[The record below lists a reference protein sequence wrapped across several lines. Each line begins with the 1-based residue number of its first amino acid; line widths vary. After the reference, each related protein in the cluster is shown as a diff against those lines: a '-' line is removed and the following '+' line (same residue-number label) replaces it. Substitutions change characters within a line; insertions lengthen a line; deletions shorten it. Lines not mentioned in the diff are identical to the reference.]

1 MDELCQFDWDSCKK
15 KIEQL
20 LLSQMYDVGINF
32 LEECLELYPKELT
45 LYAYLGLFTLLQGNE
60 EEAQL
65 VWMTPCLE
73 FQDEEELAGW
83 LDTIADILRK
93 EADRRIGEKDFQS
106 AWLIYQHS
114 REIVPKDIH
123 TSLQLLRLATEIN
136 VSIIE
141 ELENFLQTDREE
153 IFPDMADIDLLM
165 SVIEIYLKPANI
177 SIQALDFI
185 EFCEPVL
192 HSDIPASIYMLIRSA
207 VDCASRSAWL
217 DPSIRLAKLAL
228 RLDPQQFEALGHLSG
243 FYYSA
248 QMYDEGIEA
257 ATTCLNFAVSLPQKI
272 HAHSMLM
279 RGVMGKGGEWS
290 EGTTLFEQGQQYFTE
305 LLSTSELEL
314 NQSTSSCIFNATFF
328 HPYILDSPALT
339 RELQNR
345 VSQICC
351 SVTQF
356 YAEDS
361 VAKYSKSHASKLSH
375 SSFPLNRRLKIGYLC
390 HCFRGHSVGWL
401 ARWLIKYHDR
411 DRFEVH
417 GYFVAHRYFG
427 SHRTGS
433 DDSLQSWYEN
443 QFEHVRKFG
452 VNPQEIADVIHQDD
466 LDILIDL
473 DSITLDISF
482 AVMAMKPTPIQ
493 ATWLGLDAS
502 GLPSIDYFIS
512 DHYVLPETA
521 SDYYQEKII
530 RLPGPYLAVDG
541 FEVDVPN
548 LTRND
553 LLIPEDAVIFL
564 SCQSGLKRNIET
576 VRCQLRIIRAVPNS
590 YFLIKGLADQT
601 SVAVFFQTLATEE
614 GVDINRLRFLPNTA
628 SEAVHRAN
636 LRIADVVLD
645 TYPYNG
651 ATTTMETLWM
661 EVPIVTRVGEQFA
674 ARNSYTM
681 MMNAGITE
689 GIAWS
694 AEEYVEWGIKLGTDA
709 KLRQE
714 VSWKLRESKKTSPL
728 WDGKKFTRQ
737 MEDAYQQMWQ
747 TYVDSNG

>member
-1 MDELCQFDWDSCKK
+1 
-15 KIEQL
+15 
-20 LLSQMYDVGINF
+20 
-32 LEECLELYPKELT
+32 
-45 LYAYLGLFTLLQGNE
+45 
-60 EEAQL
+60 
-65 VWMTPCLE
+65 
-73 FQDEEELAGW
+73 
-83 LDTIADILRK
+83 
-93 EADRRIGEKDFQS
+93 
-106 AWLIYQHS
+106 
-114 REIVPKDIH
+114 
-123 TSLQLLRLATEIN
+123 
-136 VSIIE
+136 
-141 ELENFLQTDREE
+141 
-153 IFPDMADIDLLM
+153 
-165 SVIEIYLKPANI
+165 
-177 SIQALDFI
+177 
-185 EFCEPVL
+185 
-192 HSDIPASIYMLIRSA
+192 
-207 VDCASRSAWL
+207 
-217 DPSIRLAKLAL
+217 
-228 RLDPQQFEALGHLSG
+228 
-243 FYYSA
+243 
-248 QMYDEGIEA
+248 
-257 ATTCLNFAVSLPQKI
+257 
-272 HAHSMLM
+272 MLM

-290 EGTTLFEQGQQYFTE
+290 EATEIFEQGQKYFKE
-305 LLSTSELEL
+305 LLSASELEL
-314 NQSTSSCIFNATFF
+314 NQSTSSCIFNTAFF
-328 HPYILDSPALT
+328 HPYIVDSPAST

-345 VSQICC
+345 VSQICH

-361 VAKYSKSHASKLSH
+361 ASKYSEFHASKLSQ
-375 SSFPLNRRLKIGYLC
+375 SSLPLNRRLKIGYLC
-390 HCFRGHSVGWL
+390 HCFRSHSVGWL

-417 GYFVAHRYFG
+417 GYFVAHR
-427 SHRTGS
+427 TGS

-443 QFEHVRKFG
+443 QFEHVRQFG
-452 VNPQEIADVIHQDD
+452 VNAQEIADVIHQDD

-482 AVMAMKPTPIQ
+482 AVMAMKSAPIQ

-502 GLPSIDYFIS
+502 GLPSIDYFIA
-512 DHYVLPETA
+512 DNHVLPETA
-521 SDYYQEKII
+521 DEYYQEKII
-530 RLPGPYLAVDG
+530 RLLGPYLAVDG

-564 SCQSGLKRNIET
+564 SCQSGLKRNVET
-576 VRCQLRIIRAVPNS
+576 VRCQLQIIRGVPNS
-590 YFLIKGLADQT
+590 YFLIKGLADQS
-601 SVAVFFQTLATEE
+601 SVASLFQSLATEE
-614 GVDINRLRFLPNTA
+614 GVDLNRLRFLPNTA

-694 AEEYVEWGIKLGTDA
+694 SEEYVEWGIKLGTDA

-714 VSWKLRESKKTSPL
+714 ISWKLRESKKTSPL

-737 MEDAYQQMWQ
+737 MEDAYQQMWKI
-747 TYVDSNG
+747 YVESNS